1 MDEDYS
7 PSTKSP
13 AALSME
19 PIESSVMTQI
29 LPLQCFR
36 SSLHNCSCVTMPRPT
51 SRSGRIEASSA
62 RWWKGQRLANKR
74 HPINARWVGGMFVG
88 KLKGKRVR
96 ANSVGA
102 EAAAVEEVASVSFL
116 ATCPFNPTSGSSPR
130 GGEVGGPGR
139 AAPVSLLGW

>member
-51 SRSGRIEASSA
+51 SRSSRIEASGA
-62 RWWKGQRLANKR
+62 RWRKSQQPANKR
-74 HPINARWVGGMFVG
+74 HPTNARWVGGMFVG
-88 KLKGKRVR
+88 KLKIKESTSKFRWGRGGGGGGCGPRVLSR
-96 ANSVGA
+96 DLPIQSHFR
-102 EAAAVEEVASVSFL
+102 ELAA
-116 ATCPFNPTSGSSPR
+116 GR
-130 GGEVGGPGR
+130 GGERPR
-139 AAPVSLLGW
+139 PCCAC